1 MTATILPPELVQA
14 FKPDYIAPLVLAL
27 SSDKIAENPT
37 GGLYEVGSGWCG
49 RTRWQRSGG
58 VGFPLDVK
66 LEPEEVAKNWPKIL
80 DFEDGRADNPEK
92 TSSSI
97 EKVMANLS
105 NKRGNSK
112 V

>member
-27 SSDKIAENPT
+27 SSDKVPSPT

-49 RTRWQRSGG
+49 QTRWQRSGG

-66 LEPEEVAKNWPKIL
+66 LEPEEVAKNWSKIV
-80 DFEDGRADNPEK
+80 DFDDGRADHPEK

-97 EKVMANLS
+97 EKVMANLG
-105 NKRGNSK
+105 NRRGASK

>member
-27 SSDKIAENPT
+27 SSDKIPENPT

-49 RTRWQRSGG
+49 RTRWQRSGV

>member
-1 MTATILPPELVQA
+1 MTATILDPELVQA

-27 SSDKIAENPT
+27 CSEKVRETPS
-37 GGLYEVGSGWCG
+37 GGLYEVGSVWCG

-66 LEPEEVAKNWPKIL
+66 LEPEEVAKSWSKIL
-80 DFEDGRADNPEK
+80 DFQDGRADNPEK

-97 EKVMANLS
+97 EKVMANLG
-105 NKRGNSK
+105 NRRGASK